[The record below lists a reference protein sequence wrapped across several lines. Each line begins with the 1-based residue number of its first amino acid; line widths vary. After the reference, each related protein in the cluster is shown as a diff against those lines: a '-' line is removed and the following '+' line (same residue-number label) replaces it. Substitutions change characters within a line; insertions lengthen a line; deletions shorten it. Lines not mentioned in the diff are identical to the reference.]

1 MDLMY
6 EKISYRHFSVL
17 EKLLTALEIKFQTV
31 SSNVLLTDLFSTEHT
46 VDEFSWIYE
55 NKLKA
60 ILKSDSTSI
69 SIVPSTWWIGNGQ
82 YFFSKIY
89 YPEDQFQLHNLAKHF
104 DEFLTGINELPG
116 ILRVNFFGLSNIAI
130 LDHKDDVGVIKG
142 YHTFV
147 ASLNCTNSAI
157 FKIKDSEFK
166 INEQKQFFY
175 DVNANH
181 SAKNLEENWWYLI
194 TIDIDDKYID
204 VKNQQIDCQQVID
217 RSA

>member
-6 EKISYRHFSVL
+6 DKISYQYFSVL
-17 EKLLTALEIKFQTV
+17 EKLLTELEIKFQTV
-31 SSNVLLTDLFSTEHT
+31 DSNVLLTDLFSTEHT
-46 VDEFSWIYE
+46 ADEFSWIYE

-69 SIVPSTWWIGNGQ
+69 STIPSTWWVGNGQ

-89 YPEDQFQLHNLAKHF
+89 YPEDQFQLHNLVKYF

-116 ILRVNFFGLSNIAI
+116 ILRVNFFGLNDIAI
-130 LDHKDDVGVIKG
+130 LDHKDDVGFIEG

-157 FKIKDSEFK
+157 FKIEDSEFN
-166 INEQKQFFY
+166 IDEQTQFFY
-175 DVNANH
+175 DVNAKH

-194 TIDIDDKYID
+194 TIDIDDRYLD
-204 VKNQQIDCQQVID
+204 RQQVID